1 MNTRRRQT
9 PVSKNAA
16 RARAAAAKDAVSTV
30 TVDAM
35 SAPVV
40 EPTAP
45 SVPAAPRATAA
56 KRESSEPKP
65 VQRPAERWLRQ
76 GCKLTEA
83 EYGALS
89 ALKKRASE
97 LARPMKRSELLRV
110 GLQALARLDDAAL
123 FDELDRSSL
132 ARR

>member
-1 MNTRRRQT
+1 MNVRRRQT
-9 PVSKNAA
+9 PVSKNAP
-16 RARAAAAKDAVSTV
+16 RTRAAAAKDAAST
-30 TVDAM
+30 TAVDAT

-40 EPTAP
+40 EPTA
-45 SVPAAPRATAA
+45 STVPAAPAATAA
-56 KRESSEPKP
+56 KRASSEHKP
-65 VQRPAERWLRQ
+65 VQRPAERWVRQ

-123 FDELDRSSL
+123 FDELDRASL